1 MGLYSTA
8 GRQSGFSSRTVF
20 VWEWEVKF
28 KVRSEQ
34 PPLLLSGILN

>member
-8 GRQSGFSSRTVF
+8 GRQSGFSRTVF
-20 VWEWEVKF
+20 VWEWEVKI